1 MSCTCVVRGCYS
13 VEGQVHMNG
22 VGTDTLRG
30 KTPRLVHF
38 ETFSAKG
45 GASRTPAAQASSQ
58 EVAAHIVKRPKRAG
72 PHVPSKG
79 LTATAIGKPRRPQKD
94 KRKKLVMRLRE
105 MWLPAFPEPGPDRIG
120 RLGARQPGCNV
131 LGFAR
136 RRIGHTRNFR
146 VPDSPM
152 QTTNK

>member
-1 MSCTCVVRGCYS
+1 
-13 VEGQVHMNG
+13 MNG

-45 GASRTPAAQASSQ
+45 GGFPNSGCTSKLAGSRSSHC
-58 EVAAHIVKRPKRAG
+58 EAGVPAG

-120 RLGARQPGCNV
+120 RLGARQPGCNM

-136 RRIGHTRNFR
+136 RRIRHTRNFR